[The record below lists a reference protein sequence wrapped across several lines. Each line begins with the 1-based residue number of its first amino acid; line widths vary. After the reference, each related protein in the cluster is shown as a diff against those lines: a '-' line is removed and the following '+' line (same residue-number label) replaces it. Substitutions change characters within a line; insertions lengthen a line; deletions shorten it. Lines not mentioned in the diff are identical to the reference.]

1 MVRRWGPGY
10 AGTPVGLVAVVF
22 EVGAV
27 IADIAVLVSDP
38 NVEELVHD
46 ENAHAVAQI
55 EEVWIG
61 RIVGGAD
68 GVHPVGLE
76 LRDPPLHGPRRRS
89 EPEPVVVLMQ
99 AHAFHLRVRAIDI
112 QASRGVVHQAPDPER
127 RDVVVKRGAADLYV
141 GQKLYMLG
149 ASGDHSLGFVTGTS
163 NAKLA
168 DAPAAIFCA
177 AALTGASAVPLA
189 SLTMPCRLTLCDDVP
204 ELTTEVVTLTVADAV
219 VGAGVLTYVAH

>member
-1 MVRRWGPGY
+1 MPM
-10 AGTPVGLVAVVF
+10 P
-22 EVGAV
+22 
-27 IADIAVLVSDP
+27 
-38 NVEELVHD
+38 
-46 ENAHAVAQI
+46 VAQI

-112 QASRGVVHQAPDPER
+112 QASRGVVHQLRIPKGV
-127 RDVVVKRGAADLYV
+127 DVVVKRGGRRPVRWSKA
-141 GQKLYMLG
+141 GTCWEHR
-149 ASGDHSLGFVTGTS
+149 GDHSLGFVTGTS

-168 DAPAAIFCA
+168 DAPRSVFCA
-177 AALTGASAVPLA
+177 AALTGATPSRWA
-189 SLTMPCRLTLCDDVP
+189 SLTMPWQAHALRRCARVEP
-204 ELTTEVVTLTVADAV
+204 PRFVTLTVADAV